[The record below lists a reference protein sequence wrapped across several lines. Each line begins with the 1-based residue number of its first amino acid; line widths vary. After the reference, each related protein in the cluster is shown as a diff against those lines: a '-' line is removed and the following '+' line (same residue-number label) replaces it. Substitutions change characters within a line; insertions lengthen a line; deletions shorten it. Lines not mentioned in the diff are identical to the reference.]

1 MRLKKK
7 NALVTGAA
15 QGIGRS
21 VCQRFAEEGAKVLVV
36 DMNEEGG
43 EETARLIRDA
53 GGEALFH
60 KADVSSLAEVEG
72 ALDASEAAH
81 GPIHVMVNNA
91 GIVRAAMLHKMS
103 EAQWDEVIA
112 VHLKGTWTGIHAA
125 AKRMIPRKEGR
136 IINVTSGAGLRG
148 TIGQINYSSAKM
160 GIVGATQSAAREL
173 GRYNITVNCVS
184 PAAITPMTETIRT
197 DERFE
202 SKYLERICLGRW
214 GRARGDGGGLR
225 LPGVGR
231 GELRDRH
238 RAPHR
243 RRAGDVGGVSH
254 PTVCNQRVGTGRELS
269 SVAVIRRDSSKP
281 TPPTPPCQ
289 GGIKRQYPSPS
300 REALPLPV
308 CRGDFFSSLG

>member
-1 MRLKKK
+1 MRLKEK

-21 VCQRFAEEGAKVLVV
+21 VCARFAEEGAKVLVV

-81 GPIHVMVNNA
+81 GPIDVMVNNA
-91 GIVRAAMLHKMS
+91 GIVRAAMLHKMT
-103 EAQWDEVIA
+103 EDQWDSTIA
-112 VHLKGTWTGIHAA
+112 VHLKGTWAGIHAA

-160 GIVGATQSAAREL
+160 GIVGATKSAAREL

-214 GRARGDGGGLR
+214 GEPEEMAAGFVFLASDEASYVTGIVLRIDGG
-225 LPGVGR
+225 
-231 GELRDRH
+231 
-238 RAPHR
+238 
-243 RRAGDVGGVSH
+243 
-254 PTVCNQRVGTGRELS
+254 
-269 SVAVIRRDSSKP
+269 
-281 TPPTPPCQ
+281 
-289 GGIKRQYPSPS
+289 
-300 REALPLPV
+300 
-308 CRGDFFSSLG
+308 LGM

>member
-1 MRLKKK
+1 MRLKDK

-21 VCQRFAEEGAKVLVV
+21 VCQRFAEEGARVLVV

-43 EETARLIRDA
+43 EKTAHLIREA
-53 GGEALFH
+53 GGEAFFH
-60 KADVSSLAEVEG
+60 KADVSRLTEVEG
-72 ALDASEAAH
+72 ALDVSEAEH
-81 GPIHVMVNNA
+81 GPISVMVNNA

-103 EAQWDEVIA
+103 EAQWDDVIA
-112 VHLKGTWTGIHAA
+112 VHLKGTWAGIHAA

-148 TIGQINYSSAKM
+148 TIGQINYSAAKM

-197 DERFE
+197 NERFE

-214 GRARGDGGGLR
+214 GEPEEMAAGFVFLASDEASYVTGIVLRIDGG
-225 LPGVGR
+225 
-231 GELRDRH
+231 
-238 RAPHR
+238 
-243 RRAGDVGGVSH
+243 
-254 PTVCNQRVGTGRELS
+254 
-269 SVAVIRRDSSKP
+269 
-281 TPPTPPCQ
+281 
-289 GGIKRQYPSPS
+289 
-300 REALPLPV
+300 
-308 CRGDFFSSLG
+308 LGM

>member
-1 MRLKKK
+1 MRLKNK

-81 GPIHVMVNNA
+81 GPIDVMVNNA
-91 GIVRAAMLHKMS
+91 GIVRAAMLHKMT
-103 EAQWDEVIA
+103 EDQWDSAIA
-112 VHLKGTWTGIHAA
+112 VHLKGTWAGIHAA

-160 GIVGATQSAAREL
+160 GIVGATKSAAREL

-214 GRARGDGGGLR
+214 GEPEEMAAGFVFLASDEASYVTGIVLRIDGG
-225 LPGVGR
+225 
-231 GELRDRH
+231 
-238 RAPHR
+238 
-243 RRAGDVGGVSH
+243 
-254 PTVCNQRVGTGRELS
+254 
-269 SVAVIRRDSSKP
+269 
-281 TPPTPPCQ
+281 
-289 GGIKRQYPSPS
+289 
-300 REALPLPV
+300 
-308 CRGDFFSSLG
+308 LGM

>member
-1 MRLKKK
+1 MRLKDK

-43 EETARLIRDA
+43 EETARLIREA
-53 GGEALFH
+53 GGDAFFH
-60 KADVSSLAEVEG
+60 KADVSKLEEVEG

-103 EAQWDEVIA
+103 EEQWDSVIA

-214 GRARGDGGGLR
+214 GEPEEMAAGFVFLASDEASYVTGIVLRIDGG
-225 LPGVGR
+225 
-231 GELRDRH
+231 
-238 RAPHR
+238 
-243 RRAGDVGGVSH
+243 
-254 PTVCNQRVGTGRELS
+254 
-269 SVAVIRRDSSKP
+269 
-281 TPPTPPCQ
+281 
-289 GGIKRQYPSPS
+289 
-300 REALPLPV
+300 
-308 CRGDFFSSLG
+308 LGM